1 MKKAYNKSGKLVD
14 IIESNRHDTYNCPV
28 CKEILTR
35 KFGAKKQYFAHP
47 EGKGDSCELKFKLIE
62 KEVEQVYTEE
72 SNDILLKQ
80 YYNKKF
86 DNVHIDL
93 SDYKSEEGYYL
104 TKEQKD
110 IIFAKE
116 DRVKVSALAGSAK
129 TSTLY
134 YYAKERPFK
143 KILYLVYNKAMKDE
157 AEKTFGKLSH
167 VDIKT
172 THGLAYSYVGRFY
185 KNKLTFNYGI
195 VDIIKDLNLNWNR
208 DMELAAKIDVMMK
221 EYMLSEKENF
231 EDIEIF
237 TDDKQTRQKVI
248 NNCQKLWNLKKNYN
262 NTIKVEHDFYLKLFQ
277 LSKTDLSNKYDIIAL
292 DECLP
297 SSQYVKTD
305 KGVIKIKKLYDMY
318 MNKIPL
324 PLILSY
330 NEKEDK
336 FEYKPMIS
344 ASKSENR
351 QLLKITTEGL
361 NILQCTENHKILTQ
375 RGYVRA
381 DELIIGKDSVII
393 DNINNQKTKYKLN
406 EDQLQIVLGSFLGD
420 GCLSKQSKY
429 NTYRLDFTQG
439 EKQFEYFKSKISA
452 FNLGFKKIKSGYTDK
467 ISIYKSNTTKVFM
480 LDKNIWE
487 LLKNISPL
495 GLAIWYQDDGSYNE
509 YGISI
514 NSNQLN
520 YQQTKYIRDII
531 FNKYN
536 IDFKISKIKGK
547 YYYLRAITQE
557 SHKFL
562 KLISKYMHPNMQYKT
577 NINIINNNIK
587 YNDKYL
593 NHGGNYIKSIEK
605 IQCEDVYDI
614 GVQDNHNFVTTRSFD
629 DVSSGIVVH
638 NCQDSNFMVFDILLN
653 SKVKGIVMIGDKF
666 QQLYS
671 WRKAT
676 NIMPKFEG
684 IEYKLTTS
692 FRVGQNIANV
702 SNLVIKDISDNN
714 IEMKGFNT
722 KQVIVD
728 KIDKNKPYVCL
739 CRTNSYIF
747 AEVFD
752 VISNNKKAKLFFEG
766 GYNSYNFQNIYDA
779 YYFYKGHKVNN
790 PLFNKFKNYDQMIEY
805 AKTTEDLELLALQRM
820 IYKYGDRIPSIVGS
834 IKNNTTTNKNESHVI
849 FSTIHRSKGQTYVL
863 PVYISDDHFDIED
876 VFKNQYIEG
885 KKDFDIKKYYE
896 EMCILYVAITRAAGQ
911 IELSDKLK
919 NYLILRY
926 KTFNNY

>member
-1 MKKAYNKSGKLVD
+1 MNLILELEKGNNKIYRKDKLIKMKKAYNKSGKLVD

-116 DRVKVSALAGSAK
+116 DRFKVSALAGSAK

-292 DECLP
+292 DE
-297 SSQYVKTD
+297 
-305 KGVIKIKKLYDMY
+305 
-318 MNKIPL
+318 
-324 PLILSY
+324 
-330 NEKEDK
+330 
-336 FEYKPMIS
+336 
-344 ASKSENR
+344 A
-351 QLLKITTEGL
+351 
-361 NILQCTENHKILTQ
+361 
-375 RGYVRA
+375 
-381 DELIIGKDSVII
+381 
-393 DNINNQKTKYKLN
+393 
-406 EDQLQIVLGSFLGD
+406 
-420 GCLSKQSKY
+420 
-429 NTYRLDFTQG
+429 
-439 EKQFEYFKSKISA
+439 
-452 FNLGFKKIKSGYTDK
+452 
-467 ISIYKSNTTKVFM
+467 
-480 LDKNIWE
+480 
-487 LLKNISPL
+487 
-495 GLAIWYQDDGSYNE
+495 
-509 YGISI
+509 
-514 NSNQLN
+514 
-520 YQQTKYIRDII
+520 
-531 FNKYN
+531 
-536 IDFKISKIKGK
+536 
-547 YYYLRAITQE
+547 
-557 SHKFL
+557 
-562 KLISKYMHPNMQYKT
+562 
-577 NINIINNNIK
+577 
-587 YNDKYL
+587 
-593 NHGGNYIKSIEK
+593 
-605 IQCEDVYDI
+605 
-614 GVQDNHNFVTTRSFD
+614 
-629 DVSSGIVVH
+629 
-638 NCQDSNFMVFDILLN
+638 QDSNYMILDILYN
-653 SKVKGIVMIGDKF
+653 SNVKGLVIIGDKF

-805 AKTTEDLELLALQRM
+805 AETTEDLELLALQRM